1 MRLKSIKLA
10 GFKSFVDPVT
20 VPFDGNMTAI
30 VGPNGCGKSNV
41 IDAVRWVM
49 GESSAKTLRGESM
62 ADVIFNGSTGRS
74 PVGQAA
80 IELLFDNRD
89 GSLGG
94 AYASYAEI
102 AVKRQVTREGQST
115 YYLNGQKCRRRD
127 IADIFLGTGLGPRS
141 YAIIGQ
147 GMISRLVEA
156 RPEELRSTIEEAAGI
171 SKYKERRRETE
182 NRLRR
187 TQENLE
193 RLDDIREEL
202 DKQLERLKRQAEA
215 ARRYQRFQDEAHR
228 LRGELAVLRERALR
242 GQLAEETA
250 RAGELETLIEK
261 ETLGL
266 RACET
271 QLVEGRETHDQIAQE
286 LERHQAS
293 FYETGAAI
301 ARLEQS
307 LEHARQRDDQLATDL
322 EAAYRERES
331 LAELV
336 AEDERRRGEIASRLE
351 ALAPDSEAVEERLEA
366 LESRLAEA
374 EAQMNQRQQAWE
386 EASGKERDSRY
397 AAEREQATIQRLE
410 RLVTDLDGE
419 IERRRRQRAELPDV
433 SELKRERDALV
444 ESQAAVA
451 VRERTFDEQRQ
462 RHTDARDQAR
472 QTVETQRRD
481 REDVSAER
489 HRLQGEIASL
499 DALIDAA
506 LTDSDAGVADY
517 LADHAL
523 ARAPRL
529 AERLDVEAGWERT
542 VSWVLGP
549 WLHARL
555 GEIDQARAPLE
566 GLISGELPVVDTADV
581 APDRQASTPSLPQQT
596 PQSGTLADKVAGAGP
611 LAPLLDSIHCAEA
624 LDDAW
629 RWRERLAPGESVI
642 TAEGLWLGRGWA
654 RRLGRDDAAGD
665 SVVLQRQ
672 RRATRLARLET
683 LDARIETIDA
693 ALAEAQATLASSEA
707 ALEASREEE
716 AVLARERQQ
725 AATRLATL
733 DGRLENA
740 EARAQE
746 IDEELAERR
755 ERCESTRLEWEEA
768 RERWQQA
775 LTIVEAAAIERG
787 GVDDARRETQE
798 TLDTLR
804 REQQKV
810 RAQHQA
816 QGLEC
821 QRLETQR
828 SELAQQLARSR
839 VQLATLDERCESL
852 QAQREALNEP
862 DDEQRERLAS
872 LLDQRSREEQT
883 LEACRDRANQVG
895 ESLRQAET
903 DRQTHER
910 TLNERRERLQE
921 VRMQV
926 QALTLKAEA
935 QAAQLEEARHDR
947 DALLD
952 ALDPAATESA
962 WQARLDETLERI
974 RRLGAINLAAIE
986 EYDQQAERRD
996 YLEAQ
1001 HAELSE
1007 AIETL
1012 ERAIKRIDQETR
1024 SRFKQTF
1031 EQVND
1036 GLAALFPRVFG
1047 GGAAWLTLTGEDL
1060 LETGVAIM
1068 ARPPGKKNSTIHLLS
1083 GGEKALTALSL
1094 VFAIFQLN
1102 PAPFCMLDE
1111 VDAPLDDAN
1120 VGRYA
1125 RLVKEMSESVQ
1136 FIFITH
1142 NKIAME
1148 AAERLMGVT
1157 MQEPGVSR
1165 LVSVG
1170 VDEAASLAESA

>member
-62 ADVIFNGSTGRS
+62 ADVIFNGSTGRA

-80 IELLFDNRD
+80 IELTFDNRD
-89 GSLGG
+89 GGMGG

-102 AVKRQVTREGQST
+102 AVKRQVTRDGQSG

-156 RPEELRSTIEEAAGI
+156 RPEELRSTLEEAAGI

-193 RLDDIREEL
+193 RLDDIRQEL

-215 ARRYQRFQDEAHR
+215 ARRYRRLQDEMHR
-228 LRGELAVLRERALR
+228 LRGELALLRERALR

-250 RAGELETLIEK
+250 RVGELETRIEQV
-261 ETLGL
+261 TLSL

-271 QLVEGRETHDQIAQE
+271 RLVEGRETHEKVARE

-307 LEHARQRDDQLATDL
+307 LEHARQRDRQLASDL
-322 EAAYRERES
+322 DAVRREHES
-331 LAELV
+331 LAALMS
-336 AEDERRRGEIASRLE
+336 EDERRRAEIEARLE
-351 ALAPDSEAVEERLEA
+351 TLSPQAAAAEERLEA
-366 LESRLAEA
+366 LESRAADAES
-374 EAQMNQRQQAWE
+374 EMSQRQRTWE
-386 EASGKERDSRY
+386 TASERERDSRY
-397 AAEREQATIQRLE
+397 AAEREQTAIQRLE
-410 RLVTDLDGE
+410 RLVIDLEAE
-419 IERRRRQRAELPDV
+419 IERRRRQRDELPDV
-433 SELKRERDALV
+433 GELTHERGVLAASLDALEARQQTLEHRREQHGSERDTARQAVEERRREREAG
-444 ESQAAVA
+444 
-451 VRERTFDEQRQ
+451 
-462 RHTDARDQAR
+462 
-472 QTVETQRRD
+472 
-481 REDVSAER
+481 SAEQ

-499 DALIDAA
+499 DALIAAA
-506 LTDSDAGVADY
+506 LTDSDAG
-517 LADHAL
+517 LADHL
-523 ARAPRL
+523 AGHSLLHAPRL
-529 AERLDVEAGWERT
+529 AERLEVESGWERT
-542 VSWVLGP
+542 VAWVLAP
-549 WLHARL
+549 WLHARVGTL
-555 GEIDQARAPLE
+555 AESRAPLE
-566 GLISGELPVVDTADV
+566 GLLSGELPVVEAN
-581 APDRQASTPSLPQQT
+581 ASARHDSDDPVTRV
-596 PQSGTLADKVAGAGP
+596 TLAAKVEGAGA
-611 LAPLLDSIHCAEA
+611 LTAFLDTIYCAATLEEA
-624 LDDAW
+624 WARLDG
-629 RWRERLAPGESVI
+629 LAPGASVI
-642 TAEGLWLGRGWA
+642 TADGLWLARGWA

-665 SVVLQRQ
+665 SVVRQRQ
-672 RRATRLARLET
+672 RRATLETRREHLEGRLET
-683 LDARIETIDA
+683 IDT
-693 ALAEAQATLASSEA
+693 ALGEAQSTLATSEA

-716 AVLARERQQ
+716 TALARERQQ
-725 AATRLATL
+725 TATRLATL
-733 DGRLENA
+733 DGRLEHGT
-740 EARAQE
+740 ARAAE
-746 IDEELAERR
+746 IDDELAERR
-755 ERCESTRLEWEEA
+755 ERLESTRLEWEAA

-775 LTIVEAAAIERG
+775 LSAVESAALER
-787 GVDDARRETQE
+787 DAADTSRQE
-798 TLDTLR
+798 TREQLDTLR
-804 REQQKV
+804 REQQQA
-810 RAQHQA
+810 RADQQS
-816 QGLEC
+816 QGLER
-821 QRLETQR
+821 QRLETQQA
-828 SELAQQLARSR
+828 ELAQQLERSR
-839 VQLATLDERCESL
+839 VQLAALDERRDTLLS
-852 QAQREALNEP
+852 QREALSEP
-862 DDEQRERLAS
+862 DDEQRETLAS
-872 LLDQRSREEQT
+872 LLDQRSHEERT
-883 LEACRDRANQVG
+883 LESYRDRANTLG
-895 ESLRQAET
+895 ETLRQAEVE
-903 DRQTHER
+903 RQDHER
-910 TLNERRERLQE
+910 TLGELRERLQE
-921 VRMQV
+921 VRLQV
-926 QALTLKAEA
+926 QALTLKADA
-935 QAAQLEEARHDR
+935 QAAQIDEAQHDR
-947 DALLD
+947 DALLES
-952 ALDPAATESA
+952 LDPAATEPA
-962 WQARLDETLERI
+962 WQTRLDETAERI

-986 EYDQQAERRD
+986 EYDQQSERRD
-996 YLEAQ
+996 YLEGQ

-1036 GLAALFPRVFG
+1036 GLGALFPRVFG
-1047 GGAAWLTLTGEDL
+1047 GGAAWLTMTGEDL

-1170 VDEAASLAESA
+1170 VDEAASMAETA